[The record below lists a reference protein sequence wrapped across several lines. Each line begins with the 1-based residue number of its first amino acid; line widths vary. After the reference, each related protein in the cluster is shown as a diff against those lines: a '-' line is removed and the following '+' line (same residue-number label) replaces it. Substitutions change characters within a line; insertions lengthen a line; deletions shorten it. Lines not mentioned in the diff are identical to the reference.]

1 MSANAKSIKRRD
13 RSLPRISRHGS
24 GNLPIV
30 QDRTVEPLHQAIRR
44 SVRGDDGPPYRGDV
58 INPHCAPLVPDQVG
72 VPL

>member
-13 RSLPRISRHGS
+13 RSRPRVSSHRIGHLP
-24 GNLPIV
+24 V
-30 QDRTVEPLHQAIRR
+30 TEDRTVEPLHQAIRR
-44 SVRGDDGPPYRGDV
+44 SVRGDDGPPYRGDI